1 MGLVEGDDQMA
12 NYTVSEICDPII
24 TARNRSGSS
33 LFRERV
39 LSIPVGKAVVVEGM
53 HRGNVASRA
62 RQIGLQQVPQR
73 QFSTSDLGNGRTQ
86 ITRKF

>member
-1 MGLVEGDDQMA
+1 MA

-24 TARNRSGSS
+24 PARNRSSV
-33 LFRERV
+33 FRDRV

-53 HRGNVASRA
+53 HRGNVASRV

-73 QFSTSDLGNGRTQ
+73 QFSTSDLGDGRIQ
-86 ITRKF
+86 ITRKS